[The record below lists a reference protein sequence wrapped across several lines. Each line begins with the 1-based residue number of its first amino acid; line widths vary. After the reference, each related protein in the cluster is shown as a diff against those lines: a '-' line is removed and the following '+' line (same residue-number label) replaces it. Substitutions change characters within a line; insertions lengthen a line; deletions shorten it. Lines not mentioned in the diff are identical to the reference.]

1 MGDWFQTIVD
11 KDASVEEAEI
21 LAYEIRDWLIDRG
34 IIQATMTDCVL
45 GGDGRGYPPGP
56 NYAGAVGSGD
66 HSSFLQLWTNGLELI
81 VGRTVFDSGQGGNTV
96 LCPKC
101 QTPQANHIQW
111 VDAVGEWYEGKAAL
125 LLCPHCKTATP
136 ITEWVFDPPWGF
148 GNLGF
153 KFWNWPSLKD
163 EFVSEFRE
171 RLKHQIVVVKG
182 KL

>member
-11 KDASVEEAEI
+11 RNVSIEEAET
-21 LAYEIRDWLIDRG
+21 LANEIRDWLVDRG
-34 IIQATMTDCVL
+34 IIQATMTDCIL

-56 NYAGAVGSGD
+56 NVEEVIGPGD
-66 HSSFLQLWTNGLELI
+66 HSLFLKLWTNGLGL
-81 VGRTVFDSGQGGNTV
+81 VTGRTVFYSGQGETTV

-101 QTPQANHIQW
+101 RVSHGDHAQW
-111 VDAVGEWYEGKAAL
+111 GDVIGEWYAGKAAL
-125 LLCPHCKTATP
+125 LRCPHCKTSTA

-148 GNLGF
+148 GNLGLV
-153 KFWNWPSLKD
+153 FWNWPPLKD
-163 EFVSEFRE
+163 DFISEIGD